1 MAPLRV
7 LVVLVAL
14 SATAAGE
21 TVLLDFYNDRCPGCV
36 MMAPLMDQF
45 VRSGYP
51 VRKIHTG
58 QHPQLTQQY
67 RVSAVPCFVMVVD
80 GEVVDR
86 VDGPTTITRIEQ
98 MFHKAQTAEMNRGTP
113 TAGARVPMRGQDNG
127 SPLPGIDRRAVPPP
141 RPAPLTRQQLEP
153 QYNQQPPNRANPR
166 TGRDAIVARALAAS
180 VRLKIE
186 DRTGFNY
193 GSGTVVDSYKQEAL
207 VLTCAHIF
215 RESQGRGQ
223 IHVDV
228 FTPQGNKTVAGTLI
242 AWNLDKDVALVAI
255 TPGITIEPMKVAP
268 ANHRL
273 RPGERLVSIGCDRGM
288 NPSVGGTR
296 VISVNSVPGRDTLQV
311 AGQPVDGRSG
321 GGLFT
326 TDGYVVGVC
335 NGAFQ
340 NEDKGLYAG
349 LQMIQSELDR
359 ADLAFVYAPQQ
370 DDSAIVDNNPPQ
382 QFSPPVMPPS
392 RGPAVSTDTLTAQ
405 ERSLIDAVRRGGAN
419 SEVVCIVSGGQVR
432 VVDRPSPGLVSRFHQ
447 EFQFQDGSTG
457 MFAQDGSQALQR

>member
-51 VRKIHTG
+51 VRKINTG

-98 MFHKAQTAEMNRGTP
+98 MFHKAQTAEMNRSGP
-113 TAGARVPMRGQDNG
+113 TAGPRVPFSGRDSND
-127 SPLPGIDRRAVPPP
+127 PLPGISGNGAQS
-141 RPAPLTRQQLEP
+141 RQPEP
-153 QYNQQPPNRANPR
+153 QYQQQPAPGRTRTADPR
-166 TGRDAIVARALAAS
+166 GGRDAIMARALAAS
-180 VRLKIE
+180 VRLKVE
-186 DRTGFNY
+186 DATGFNY
-193 GSGTVVDSYKQEAL
+193 GSGTIVDSYKEEAL
-207 VLTCAHIF
+207 VLTCAHVF
-215 RESQGRGQ
+215 RASQGRGP

-228 FTPQGNKTVAGTLI
+228 FTPRGNTTVAGTLI

-255 TPGITIEPMKVAP
+255 KPGISIEPMKVAP

-273 RPGERLVSIGCDRGM
+273 RVGERLISIGCDRGM
-288 NPSVGGTR
+288 NPSVGETR
-296 VISVNSVPGRDTLQV
+296 VISVNNVPGRDTLQV
-311 AGQPVDGRSG
+311 AGRPVDGRSG

-340 NEDKGLYAG
+340 GEDKGLFAG
-349 LQMIQSELDR
+349 LRMIQSELDR

-370 DDSAIVDNNPPQ
+370 DNSAIVENT
-382 QFSPPVMPPS
+382 PS
-392 RGPAVSTDTLTAQ
+392 RQRISPAAAPPARGSLSADGLTAQ
-405 ERSLIDAVRRGGAN
+405 ERSLIEAVRRGGPN
-419 SEVVCIVSGGQVR
+419 SEIVCVVSGGQLR
-432 VVDRPSPGLVSRFHQ
+432 VVDRPSPGLLSRLHQ
-447 EFQFQDGSTG
+447 EHQFQNGANSMIAKDGTRT
-457 MFAQDGSQALQR
+457 LPR